1 MDLNSLIIF
10 DKVAE
15 FESFTA
21 AAKALKM
28 PKSNVSLKIH
38 QLEEDLGLC
47 LFERSTRKVRIT
59 DYGQKIRA
67 LTQTLIEGVKEISSL
82 AEDAVVDP
90 KGVVRVSAPYDI
102 GYYLL
107 RDVIPKFLKIHAD
120 VSIDLDLS
128 NRFVDLIHE
137 GFDLAIRA
145 SGRALEDSSLVA
157 TKLSSSKFGLYA
169 AAKSK
174 ESKIKTVAQLEAV
187 DLISFNG
194 SDIILKNGK
203 QQIEFKAT
211 SRVKVHDMQSVKNA
225 VFGHL
230 GLGFLPVLLC
240 AKECDEG
247 SLVHVLPEW
256 YGGEASFHAVYS
268 SKRLL
273 PLKTRVFLEFLQGSF
288 VQI

>member
-15 FESFTA
+15 FASFTA

-38 QLEEDLGLC
+38 QLEEDLGLR

-59 DYGQKIRA
+59 DYGEKIRV

-102 GYYLL
+102 GYFLL
-107 RDVIPKFLKIHAD
+107 REVIPSFLKAHAD
-120 VSIDLDLS
+120 VSIELDLS
-128 NRFVDLIHE
+128 NRYVDLIHE

-157 TKLSSSKFGLYA
+157 TKLTSTKLGLYA

-174 ESKIKTVAQLEAV
+174 ESRIKTVAQLEGTQF
-187 DLISFNG
+187 ISYGGTNVV
-194 SDIILKNGK
+194 LTNGK
-203 QQIEFKAT
+203 QQAEFKAT
-211 SRVKVHDMQSVKNA
+211 RRVKVHDMLSVKNA

-230 GLGFLPVLLC
+230 GLGVLPVILC
-240 AKECDEG
+240 AKECEEG
-247 SLVHVLPEW
+247 TLVHVLPEW
-256 YGGEASFHAVYS
+256 YGGEASFHAVYPT
-268 SKRLL
+268 KRLL
-273 PLKTRVFLEFLQGSF
+273 PLKTRAFLEFLQIGF
-288 VQI
+288 GQM